1 MKPNK
6 LLRNTFTIIL
16 IIMACIIF
24 CGFINLEK
32 KYKSGLDTVGFIIW
46 GIMMFIAINLYSKEE
61 NHTINPEIIYPNK
74 EISEIQQC
82 MFVYFKSKKYTF
94 FDAGKKISFSKKIF
108 DGHLIN
114 ERILI
119 ITEKKYN
126 DTTKMTI
133 EKEINKIKKNNIK
146 KIDNNELYSRD
157 SLQVF
162 IITDEFND
170 KEDFYF
176 CQRSY
181 TITGS
186 MGIQWNYGILI
197 PIIFNKKDNSIIISG
212 YKTKDSFDLMAYKQQ
227 KKRLKKIING
237 IIKDN

>member
-1 MKPNK
+1 M
-6 LLRNTFTIIL
+6 I
-16 IIMACIIF
+16 
-24 CGFINLEK
+24 GFA
-32 KYKSGLDTVGFIIW
+32 IW
-46 GIMMFIAINLYSKEE
+46 GIIIFIAINLYSEEE

-74 EISEIQQC
+74 KISEIQQR
-82 MFVYFKSKKYTF
+82 MFAYLKKKKYTF
-94 FDAGKKISFSKKIF
+94 FDMGGKISFSKKIF

-114 ERILI
+114 EKILI

-126 DTTKMTI
+126 DTTKKII
-133 EKEINKIKKNNIK
+133 ENELNKIKEYNRK
-146 KIDNNELYSRD
+146 KIDNNELYSRY

-162 IITDEFND
+162 IITDEFEN
-170 KEDFYF
+170 KEEFYF

-197 PIIFNKKDNSIIISG
+197 PIIFNKKENRIIISG
-212 YKTKDSFDLMAYKQQ
+212 YKTKDSFELMAYKRQ
-227 KKRLKKIING
+227 KRRLKKIINR